1 MLGTAISAIAAG
13 VNIYD
18 ITKFRAKGLR
28 LPQLPFQQGGCQDVN
43 VGRQNGN
50 NINVNG
56 DGNTVIVN
64 NGENNCC
71 QNRRNAQMARMMQY
85 MTRMMSQMMR
95 YFSQMF
101 SQFAGG
107 CGCGG
112 FHSAIGC
119 ADGGWRF

>member
-1 MLGTAISAIAAG
+1 MTQVAGT
-13 VNIYD
+13 NICEFAR
-18 ITKFRAKGLR
+18 FRATGYR
-28 LPQLPFQQGGCQDVN
+28 LPRLPFKPGCQDIGI
-43 VGRQNGN
+43 GRQNGEN
-50 NINVNG
+50 NINING

-71 QNRRNAQMARMMQY
+71 QNRRNFQMARMMQY